1 MQKISVVIITY
12 NEERNIERCLKS
24 VQTIADEI
32 VVVDSF
38 STDKTK
44 EICAT
49 YNVKFIEHPFEGHIE
64 QKNWA
69 ITQATY
75 PHILSLDADEC
86 PDETLVQSILNVK
99 KNWTTDAYSF
109 NRCTNYCGN
118 WVKHGSW
125 YPDIKLRLW
134 DSRKGHWAGENP
146 HDCYEMLDSNVKVV
160 HLKGDLLHYSYYSVT
175 EHIVQGNKFSTIAAE
190 SLFQKGK
197 KINLIS
203 LIINPL
209 WRFVRDYFF
218 KLGFL
223 DGRVGFII
231 AINTSHS
238 TFLKYVKLYDLN
250 KKNT

>member
-1 MQKISVVIITY
+1 LQKISVVIITY
-12 NEERNIERCLKS
+12 NEERNIERCLQS
-24 VQTIADEI
+24 ALTIADEI

-44 EICAT
+44 EICAA
-49 YNVKFIEHPFEGHIE
+49 YQVKFIENAFKGHIE

-75 PHILSLDADEC
+75 PHVLSLDADEC
-86 PDETLVQSILNVK
+86 PDETLLQSILEVK
-99 KNWTTDAYSF
+99 KNWTADAYSF

-118 WVKHGSW
+118 WIKHGSW
-125 YPDIKLRLW
+125 YPDVKLRLW
-134 DSRKGHWAGENP
+134 DSRKGHWTGENP
-146 HDCYEMLDSNVKVV
+146 HDRYEMSDSNVKIL
-160 HLKGDLLHYSYYSVT
+160 HIKGDLLHYSYYSVA
-175 EHIVQGNKFSTIAAE
+175 EHITQGNKFSSIAAE
-190 SLFQKGK
+190 SMFHKGK
-197 KINLIS
+197 KIGLIS

-223 DGRVGFII
+223 DGQAGFII